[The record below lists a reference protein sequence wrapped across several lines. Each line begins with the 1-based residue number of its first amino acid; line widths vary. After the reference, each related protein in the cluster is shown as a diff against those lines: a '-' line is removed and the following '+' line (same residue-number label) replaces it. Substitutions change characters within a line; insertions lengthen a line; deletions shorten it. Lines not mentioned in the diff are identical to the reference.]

1 MIEPGK
7 LFQLEGGQKR
17 RKLAL
22 TFGALERDILGIAEK
37 GTEYSFTSLPRA
49 EYIKQVTQ
57 VLLRDPKLTDDAA
70 AELKSLLAADPFD
83 ELRLCN
89 VARNHLLAIIGTFTS
104 ECDFFIVVY

>member
-49 EYIKQVTQ
+49 EYIKQVTE
-57 VLLRDPKLTDDAA
+57 VLLRDPKLSEEAA
-70 AELKSLLAADPFD
+70 SKLHELLKKVSLV
-83 ELRLCN
+83 C
-89 VARNHLLAIIGTFTS
+89 LLPSAKT
-104 ECDFFIVVY
+104 C